1 MPRLIYFVPIRKGS
15 KGIPNKNMK
24 ILGDKPLVAWVLDAI
39 IASKTAH
46 EIWVATDDDRAEE
59 YIAEH
64 FPIVN
69 IFRRSEQSATD
80 ESNVIDV
87 VMEFIEKCKLD
98 SSSMFILA
106 QATSPFT
113 CPSDFTDLVT
123 IISDNKEYDSFI
135 SCKRVNKFIWHEDG
149 YPLSYDLDSKP
160 RRQDYNGVLIESGA
174 FYASSIGQIQ
184 KTKQLISGRIFVIE
198 SSSPT
203 YIDIDTSVDWI
214 TAEAIINNYNNKTN
228 EQPKV

>member
-24 ILGDKPLVAWVLDAI
+24 ILGDKPLVAWVIDAI
-39 IASKTAH
+39 IASQTAH
-46 EIWVATDDDRAEE
+46 EIWVATDDDHAEKYLSE
-59 YIAEH
+59 Q
-64 FPIVN
+64 FPTVN

-87 VMEFIEKCKLD
+87 VTEFIEKCKPD
-98 SSSMFILA
+98 PSSTFILA

-113 CPSDFTDLVT
+113 SPSDFRDLCR
-123 IISDNKEYDSFI
+123 IICSDNEYDSYI
-135 SCKRVNKFIWHEDG
+135 SCKRVNRFIWHEDG
-149 YPLSYDLDSKP
+149 YPLSYNLDSKP

-184 KTKQLISGRIFVIE
+184 KTKRLISGRIFVLE
-198 SSSPT
+198 TSSPT

-214 TAEAIINNYNNKTN
+214 TAEAIINLHQKTK
-228 EQPKV
+228 Q